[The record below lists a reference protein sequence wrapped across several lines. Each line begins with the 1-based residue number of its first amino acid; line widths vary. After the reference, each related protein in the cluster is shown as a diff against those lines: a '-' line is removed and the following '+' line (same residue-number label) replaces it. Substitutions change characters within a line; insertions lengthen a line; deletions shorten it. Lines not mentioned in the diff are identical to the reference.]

1 MLRACAGPSVIAA
14 TVAVALPAV
23 SQDMPERPERVVSV
37 NLCTD
42 QLAMMLAAEGQLISV
57 SDVALDPQVSAMT
70 EEAQNYRINY
80 ALAEDIYLMQP
91 DLVIAGSYSAQA
103 TLDMLERLGIT
114 VARFAPAYSLAEVR
128 DRMAQMGDLLGRQE
142 AADAMIADFDARL
155 AALRAEVDERPTA
168 ALYYANGYTS
178 GDKTLSGEIL
188 AAAGFENIAGKLG
201 FPSFGRIPLEVLALA
216 QPDALVT
223 SRPYPGASR
232 SEAILDHPVVEALR
246 KGRADAS
253 FSDKDWVCGTPYVLR
268 AIEGLRPLRNA
279 LTKEP

>member
-1 MLRACAGPSVIAA
+1 MLRACAGPFVIAA
-14 TVAVALPAV
+14 TVAVALPAM

-70 EEAQNYRINY
+70 EEAQKYRINY

-103 TLDMLERLGIT
+103 TLDMLERLGIP

-128 DRMAQMGDLLGRQE
+128 DRMAQMGDLLGQQE

-188 AAAGFENIAGKLG
+188 AAAGFENIAGTLG

-246 KGRADAS
+246 EGRADAS

-268 AIEGLRPLRNA
+268 AIESLRPLRNA

>member
-1 MLRACAGPSVIAA
+1 
-14 TVAVALPAV
+14 
-23 SQDMPERPERVVSV
+23 MPERPERVVSV